1 VSLGTGIVDEL
12 FLCEVPVAKS
22 TLLQPWRVLG
32 SVKLR
37 RSS

>member
-22 TLLQPWRVLG
+22 TFLQPWRVLG
-32 SVKLR
+32 SVELR